1 MRPLLALLLML
12 GLLGAESANARAAKV
27 TVVVSAEPGQRAAA
41 RHAVARSGGDVGQ
54 RLDIVHGFT
63 ARVPRSAIARLRRSD
78 AIRSVAR
85 DVPLH
90 LSDETATVEPA
101 PESTPE
107 PTPEPEGSPEPG
119 PIPSSHDTP
128 EPGSSPEPEPESS
141 PEPDPASEPV
151 AGDSAAA
158 PIDPP
163 PAEIPTDALADDIAR
178 EVLADATEDTT
189 VGSLAPDPVAAGE
202 DAEPVAAGADA
213 VLDPTAPVELQPE
226 DGAARARASMDAVRA
241 DIGAQG
247 SALTGAGVDVAI
259 IDSGV
264 IGVGALG
271 GPSKLVRAPDFSED
285 AFDANL
291 RGLDTFGHG
300 SHMAGLI
307 AGDDPATGFRG
318 VAPGARL
325 VSVKVAGADG
335 ITSLVRVL
343 MALDWV
349 RRNRN
354 EGGLRI
360 RVLNLSLGV
369 DAQRAYV
376 AEPLA
381 YAAEALWHRGVA
393 VVAAAGNQADGTG
406 RLDLPASD
414 PWLIAVGA
422 AVTGG
427 NAVAGFS
434 SRDAVRAPDLV
445 APGTSIVS
453 MRVPGSTL
461 DEEFP
466 IARIGNDFF
475 RGSGT
480 SQAAAVISGL
490 AALLIEAR
498 PDLSPNQLKALLRA
512 GAVDL
517 PDDVSADGRGLANLA
532 NSLTV
537 PTPSPETAAQPFA
550 RAVLDLR
557 ILWSDLISESMG
569 EGRTIGAGENGWTGR
584 RWSGRRWSGRRWS
597 GRRWSSDE
605 WGTTSGTP

>member
-1 MRPLLALLLML
+1 MADMARSVMRPLLALVLML
-12 GLLGAESANARAAKV
+12 GLFGAEVADARPTKV
-27 TVVVSAEPGQRAAA
+27 TVVVSAQPGHRAAA
-41 RHAVARSGGDVGQ
+41 RHMVVRIGGEVGA
-54 RLDIVHGFT
+54 RLDVIHGFT
-63 ARVPRSAIARLRRSD
+63 ARVPRAAITRLRRSA
-78 AIRSVAR
+78 AIRSVVR

-90 LSDETATVEPA
+90 LSQDTATVESA
-101 PESTPE
+101 
-107 PTPEPEGSPEPG
+107 
-119 PIPSSHDTP
+119 
-128 EPGSSPEPEPESS
+128 PESS
-141 PEPDPASEPV
+141 PDADATTAE
-151 AGDSAAA
+151 SAAA

-163 PAEIPTDALADDIAR
+163 PAEIPLDEPADEVAR
-178 EVLADATEDTT
+178 EVIANATEDTT
-189 VGSLAPDPVAAGE
+189 VGSLAPAPVSVGE
-202 DAEPVAAGADA
+202 DAEPVAAGANA
-213 VLDPTAPVELQPE
+213 VLDPTAPVEPQPE
-226 DGAARARASMDAVRA
+226 DGAAHARASMDAIRA
-241 DIGAQG
+241 AIGAQG

-271 GPSKLVRAPDFSED
+271 GEGKLVRAPDFSED
-285 AFDANL
+285 AFNADL

-300 SHMAGLI
+300 SHMAGVI
-307 AGDDPATGFRG
+307 AGDDPVTGFRG

-354 EGGLRI
+354 EGGLAI

-369 DAQRAYV
+369 DAQRSYV

-427 NAVAGFS
+427 DAVADFS
-434 SRDAVRAPDLV
+434 SRDASRPPDFV

-466 IARIGNDFF
+466 IARIGEQFF
-475 RGSGT
+475 RGGGT
-480 SQAAAVISGL
+480 SQATAVVSGL
-490 AALLIEAR
+490 AALLLEAR
-498 PDLSPNQLKALLRA
+498 PDLSPNQLKALLRS

-517 PDDVSADGRGLANLA
+517 ADDVSADGSGVVNLA
-532 NSLTV
+532 NSLAL
-537 PTPSPETAAQPFA
+537 PTPTPEAAAQPFM
-550 RAVLDLR
+550 RAVLDLH
-557 ILWSDLISESMG
+557 ILWNDLISESLG

-584 RWSGRRWSGRRWS
+584 RWSGRRWTGRRWS
-597 GRRWSSDE
+597 GRRWSSDD
-605 WGTTSGTP
+605 WGTTDGTP